1 MSLQI
6 SGEIIAIADTQ
17 SFASGFRKREFVVR
31 TAEKYPQ
38 EIKLEAVK
46 DGCDKLDSYSLGDMI
61 NVDFNIRGSEYNG
74 KRYVS
79 LAAWKIEKT
88 N

>member
-17 SFASGFRKREFVVR
+17 AFASGFRKREFVIR

-38 EIKLEAVK
+38 EIKMEAFK
-46 DGCDKLDSYSLGDMI
+46 DVCDKLGSYSPGDMV

-74 KRYVS
+74 KRYAF